1 MTISMVLGLGMT
13 AYYLLTHLIK
23 PKLFRK
29 WLGVVLTLSGALGL
43 LKLSGL
49 SGQALFA
56 LLITVGTGTTLILER
71 APSSKQKE

>member
-1 MTISMVLGLGMT
+1 MTIPMVLGLGMT

-23 PKLFRK
+23 PKLLRK
-29 WLGVVLTLSGALGL
+29 WLGVVLTLSGVLGL

-56 LLITVGTGTTLILER
+56 LLITVRTGTTLILER